1 MATDEAFPFFAC
13 VVGAHVQGFLGGTAV
28 GQDDGAPRTGHVRP
42 AFAGETD
49 HVGVVEGAVLRA
61 DRGAEAHAHEDGKL
75 TDGGQVA
82 GLGGAQEVAPE
93 DAGHPGLVEEDE
105 RVGGGL
111 EPGGDR
117 GCQGLS
123 GLRVVVFDEG
133 DGQFGDRRR
142 ERALPQARQV
152 DVAVRDR
159 GLVEVVVQGH
169 VEEHGVGDLAQVG
182 FEFANVAAPV
192 FADGGQEA
200 ARGGAQV
207 FEPARVEVRA
217 DVFDGVQA

>member
-1 MATDEAFPFFAC
+1 MAADEALPFLAR
-13 VVGAHVQGFLGGTAV
+13 VVGAHGQGFLGGAAV
-28 GQDDGAPRTGHVRP
+28 GQDDGAARAGHVRP

-49 HVGVVEGAVLRA
+49 DVRVVEGVVLGA
-61 DRGAEAHAHEDGKL
+61 DRGTEAHTHEDGEL
-75 TDGGQVA
+75 THGGQVA

-117 GCQGLS
+117 GGQGLS

-142 ERALPQARQV
+142 ERAFPQARQV
-152 DVAVRDR
+152 DVSVGDR

-169 VEEHGVGDLAQVG
+169 VEEHGVGDLAQVL
-182 FEFANVAAPV
+182 FQLAHVSAPV
-192 FADGGQEA
+192 LADGGQEA
-200 ARGGAQV
+200 AGGGAQV
-207 FEPARVEVRA
+207 FEPARVEVGA
-217 DVFDGVQA
+217 DVLDGV